1 MTRHDD
7 RITLRQ
13 MRDHIAEA
21 ESFLRGRSRE
31 DLGTDRLFF
40 LALLKTVEIVGEA
53 ATRVSESV
61 RKGHP
66 EIPWQDIID
75 TRHRLI
81 HGYDTVDNDILWYIV
96 TVDFRDV
103 DVGLRSDI
111 DALSPE

>member
-21 ESFLRGRSRE
+21 QSFLRGRRRE
-31 DLGTDRLFF
+31 DLETDRLLF

-53 ATRVSESV
+53 ATRVSETV
-61 RKGHP
+61 RNGHP

-81 HGYDTVDNDILWYIV
+81 HGYDTVDNDILWHIV
-96 TVDFRDV
+96 TADFRDV
-103 DVGLRSDI
+103 DVGLRSAI
-111 DALSPE
+111 DALGLE